1 MGRSAIPRTVRHLY
15 RTACVIAAAALITPL
30 LGSWPVGGP
39 HDRESGIRLQRAF
52 SDAAAE
58 FRVPRSVLL
67 GVSYMESRWD
77 AHAGAPSVIGGYGP
91 MHLTDVHAALAG
103 APGGAVD
110 RPAPGRSASSADPPA
125 AQGAPLGK
133 KGSFNQLATLERAAG
148 LLRVPSVRLRTD
160 AAENIRGGAALL
172 AATQRE
178 LGRPLGA
185 NPAEWW
191 GAVARFSG
199 STDSVAAATYADNV
213 FQVIRKGAQRTTDTG
228 QRVTLAAS
236 PGVRPGATQR
246 EAVPPPQE
254 ASGPGNSPD
263 ANAKSPA
270 GTGVECPATL
280 ACGWLPAPR
289 VLYGDDRYGNHDVA
303 DRPRDQKI
311 DYVVIHD
318 TEDTQN
324 TMFQT
329 VQTPSEASWH
339 YTISSRDGRVTQH
352 VRTKDIAWHSGNQ
365 DVNARSVGVEH
376 EGFLAQPDTWYTEQM
391 YQSSARLVSYL
402 AKKYAIPLD
411 RQHIIG
417 HEEVPGP
424 TTASI
429 PAMHEDPGPYWD
441 WRHYFDLLGAPLR
454 ATAGHNS
461 ELVTVLPDFATNR
474 PKYTGCTGEAELC
487 APHGSSAVRLYTE
500 PSESAPLVQDVG
512 KRPDGEDST
521 IGVHDMT
528 SRVSTGQTYAVAQRR
543 GDWTAIWYL
552 GQKAWFRN
560 PSAHPTAVGSV
571 GRMVTPRPGLPDIPV
586 YGRANPEDSAYPDG
600 IAVHPDSPLPY
611 KFLAGQ
617 RYATQGTVRGEH
629 FEPSDVDSASPGLF
643 VKGQALYYEI
653 QFGHRLAYV
662 RADDVDV
669 VRATA

>member
-1 MGRSAIPRTVRHLY
+1 MGGSALPRTVRHLY

-30 LGSWPVGGP
+30 LGSWPLGGP
-39 HDRESGIRLQRAF
+39 HDRGSAIRLQRAF

-91 MHLTDVHAALAG
+91 MHLTDMHAALAG

-110 RPAPGRSASSADPPA
+110 RAAPGRSASSADPPA
-125 AQGAPLGK
+125 SQGALTAK
-133 KGSFNQLATLERAAG
+133 KGPSRQLATLERAAG

-160 AAENIRGGAALL
+160 AVENIRGGAALL

-185 NPAEWW
+185 DPAEWW

-199 STDSVAAATYADNV
+199 STDSVTAATYADNV
-213 FQVIRKGAQRTTDTG
+213 FEVIRKGAQRTTDTG

-236 PGVRPGATQR
+236 PGVRPGARER
-246 EAVPPPQE
+246 EAVPPHE
-254 ASGPGNSPD
+254 ASAPGNSPD
-263 ANAKSPA
+263 ANAKSGA

-280 ACGWLPAPR
+280 ACAWLPAPR

-303 DRPRDQKI
+303 DRPKDQKI
-311 DYVVIHD
+311 EYVVIHD

-339 YTISSRDGRVTQH
+339 YTISSGDGRVTQH
-352 VRTKDIAWHSGNQ
+352 LRTKDIGWHSGNQ
-365 DVNARSVGVEH
+365 DVNARSIGVEH

-417 HEEVPGP
+417 HEDVPGP

-454 ATAGHNS
+454 ATAGPNS
-461 ELVTVLPDFATNR
+461 ELVTVLPDFVTNR
-474 PKYTGCTGEAELC
+474 PTYTGCTGEAKLC

-500 PSESAPLVQDVG
+500 PSESAPLVQDMG

-521 IGVHDMT
+521 IGVYDMT

-571 GRMVTPRPGLPDIPV
+571 GRMVTPKPGLSDIPV
-586 YGRANPEDSAYPDG
+586 YGRANPEELAYPDG
-600 IAVHPDSPLPY
+600 TAVHPDSPLPY

-617 RYATQGTVRGEH
+617 RYATPGTVRGEH
-629 FEPSDVDSASPGLF
+629 FEPSDVDSASPGRF

>member
-1 MGRSAIPRTVRHLY
+1 MGGSGIPRSLRHVH
-15 RTACVIAAAALITPL
+15 RTACLIAAAALIAPL
-30 LGSWPVGGP
+30 PSSWPLGGH
-39 HDRESGIRLQRAF
+39 HDAGSVTRLQRAF

-58 FRVPRSVLL
+58 FRVPRRLLL

-77 AHAGAPSVIGGYGP
+77 THAGAPSVIGGYGP
-91 MHLTDVHAALAG
+91 MHLTDMRAALAR
-103 APGGAVD
+103 APGGAVHHA
-110 RPAPGRSASSADPPA
+110 APGPSASPADPPA
-125 AQGAPLGK
+125 SHGAPMVK
-133 KGSFNQLATLERAAG
+133 KGSFNQVATLERAAG
-148 LLRVPSVRLRTD
+148 LLGVPSVRLRTD
-160 AAENIRGGAALL
+160 AVENIRGGAALM

-185 NPAEWW
+185 DPAQWW

-213 FQVIRKGAQRTTDTG
+213 FEVIRKGARRTTDTG
-228 QRVTLAAS
+228 ERVTLAAS
-236 PGVRPGATQR
+236 PGVRPGATER
-246 EAVPPPQE
+246 EAVPAREVPAPG
-254 ASGPGNSPD
+254 SGPEDG
-263 ANAKSPA
+263 AKSSA

-280 ACGWLPAPR
+280 ACGWLPSPR

-303 DRPRDQKI
+303 DRPTDEKI
-311 DYVVIHD
+311 EYVVIHD

-324 TMFQT
+324 TMFKT

-339 YTISSRDGRVTQH
+339 YTIRSSDGQVTQH
-352 VRTKDIAWHSGNQ
+352 IRTKDIGWHSGNQ
-365 DVNARSVGVEH
+365 DVNARSIGIEH

-417 HEEVPGP
+417 HEDVPGP
-424 TTASI
+424 VTASI
-429 PAMHEDPGPYWD
+429 PGMHEDPGPYWD
-441 WRHYFDLLGAPLR
+441 WRHYFDLLGSPLR
-454 ATAGHNS
+454 ATAGPDS

-474 PKYTGCTGEAELC
+474 PEYTGCTAETELC

-500 PSESAPLVQDVG
+500 PSELAPLVQDVG
-512 KRPDGEDST
+512 KRPGGEDST
-521 IGVHDMT
+521 IGVYDMT

-560 PSAHPTAVGSV
+560 PSARPTAVGSA
-571 GRMVTPRPGLPDIPV
+571 GRMVTPKPGLPDIPV
-586 YGRANPEDSAYPDG
+586 YGRATPEDSAYPDG
-600 IAVHPDSPLPY
+600 TTVPPESPLPY

-617 RYATQGTVRGEH
+617 RYATQGSVRGER
-629 FEPSDVDSASPGLF
+629 FEPSDVDSGSPGRF
-643 VKGQALYYEI
+643 VKGRALYYEI